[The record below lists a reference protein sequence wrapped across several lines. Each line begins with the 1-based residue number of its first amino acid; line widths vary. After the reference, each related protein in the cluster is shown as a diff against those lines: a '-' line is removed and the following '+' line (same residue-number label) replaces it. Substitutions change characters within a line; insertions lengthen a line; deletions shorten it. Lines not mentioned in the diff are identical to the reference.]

1 MVGTAKRR
9 GETMEGGQRN
19 VFGEPLEECGS
30 DPATGF
36 FRDGCCR
43 ASAEDPGRHLVCAEM
58 TEEFLLF
65 SKSRGNDLLTPRPE
79 FGFPGLAAGDRW
91 CLCAVRWKEAFEAG
105 AAPPVFLRSTHA
117 AALDVIPVSDLKKH
131 AVDIS

>member
-1 MVGTAKRR
+1 MKR
-9 GETMEGGQRN
+9 EQRN
-19 VFGEPLEECGS
+19 VFGEKLRECGA

-43 ASAEDPGRHLVCAEM
+43 TSAEDAGRHLVCAEM

-79 FGFPGLAAGDRW
+79 FGFPGLKSGDRW
-91 CLCAVRWKEAFEAG
+91 CLCALRWKEALRENL
-105 AAPPVFLRSTHA
+105 APPVFLQATNES
-117 AALDVIPVSDLKKH
+117 ALEILDLSDLKKH
-131 AVDIS
+131 AADIS